1 MWRLFPDWGNYRTNV
16 ENSFC
21 HIYLTVYV
29 YVCMRNI
36 LCIFDLN
43 PKEREIQTWFIW
55 SQIMDKRICPNCG
68 EPCEKEYETVFVHGQ
83 ELCVCCNSNIEP
95 CCEEDGFTDNILNDG
110 GENNNVFVD
119 FFYETGFLKSN

>member
-1 MWRLFPDWGNYRTNV
+1 ML
-16 ENSFC
+16 
-21 HIYLTVYV
+21 
-29 YVCMRNI
+29 
-36 LCIFDLN
+36 DLN
-43 PKEREIQTWFIW
+43 PKERVSKLVFME
-55 SQIMDKRICPNCG
+55 SNMDKRACPNCG
-68 EPCEKEYETVFVHGQ
+68 EHCEKEHETVFVHGQ